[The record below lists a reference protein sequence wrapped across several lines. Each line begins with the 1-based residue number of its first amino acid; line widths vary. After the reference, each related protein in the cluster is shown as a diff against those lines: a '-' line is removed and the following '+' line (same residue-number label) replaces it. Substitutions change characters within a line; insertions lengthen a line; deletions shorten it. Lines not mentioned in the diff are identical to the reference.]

1 MNGSNGSMG
10 MKIGVGDVF
19 TLKKEHWSVIDVKGD
34 IFICKNKNTGAVAEF
49 NKETIKDLIK

>member
-1 MNGSNGSMG
+1 MG

-19 TLKKEHWSVIDVKGD
+19 TLRKEHWLVIDVKED
-34 IFICKNKNTGAVAEF
+34 VFICRNKNTGAVVEF